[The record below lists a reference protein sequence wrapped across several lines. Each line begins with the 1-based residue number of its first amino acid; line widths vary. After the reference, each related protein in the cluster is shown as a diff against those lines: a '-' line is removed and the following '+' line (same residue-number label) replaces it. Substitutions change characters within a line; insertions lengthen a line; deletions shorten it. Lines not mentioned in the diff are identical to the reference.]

1 MTSEIPNNP
10 EIKLVYRE
18 PQSLQP
24 LGDITSAES
33 GLRNALWHGGCY

>member
-1 MTSEIPNNP
+1 MTSEIPNNLG
-10 EIKLVYRE
+10 IKLVYRE

-24 LGDITSAES
+24 LEAITSTES